1 MRLRQLLNAGIA
13 RAVLVGLLVV
23 LAPSP
28 AVAGNMW
35 TDQAILLVHIPVSG
49 GQVFT
54 TNYMITA
61 TEAAVTV
68 NIKCFNDA
76 SQRIGP
82 IAGVNVPLAATG
94 QVAFHTP
101 STLLVTTDP
110 LFTGVGWCWAT
121 NVVNDEEYNVQI
133 VVGLT
138 TNLGPNGILTSATST
153 LVAAN
158 TGLAETSSEHG
169 GLPYFTTGPGVQN
182 FLVLVNPLTAG
193 RTLTIQLYDTNG
205 VAQGAPLL
213 RTLNGRGL
221 QVLQVPGA
229 FGLPLP
235 PASGSVTIIAD
246 GNGYLGWIVQVLGSN
261 RLLFSVIGLDEQD
274 LTLLPQA
281 SAP

>member
-1 MRLRQLLNAGIA
+1 
-13 RAVLVGLLVV
+13 
-23 LAPSP
+23 
-28 AVAGNMW
+28 MW
-35 TDQAILLVHIPVSG
+35 SQQALLLVHLPQPG

-61 TEAAVTV
+61 TEAPVTV

-82 IAGVNVPLAATG
+82 IAGVNVPLSATG

-101 STLLVTTDP
+101 TSLLVTTDP
-110 LFTGVGWCWAT
+110 LFTGVGWCWA
-121 NVVNDEEYNVQI
+121 NNIISDEEYNVQT

-138 TNLGPNGILTSATST
+138 GSLIPNGILTSASST
-153 LVAAN
+153 FVAAN
-158 TGLAETSSEHG
+158 SGLAETSSEHG
-169 GLPYFTTGPGVQN
+169 GLPYFTTGAGVQN
-182 FLVLVNPLTAG
+182 FLVLVNPLTVG

-205 VAQGAPLL
+205 VPQGAALL
-213 RTLNGRGL
+213 RTVGARGM
-221 QVLQVPGA
+221 QVLQVPGG
-229 FGLPLP
+229 FGLPTP

-261 RLLFSVIGLDEQD
+261 RLLFTAVGLDEDD
-274 LTLLPQA
+274 LTLLPPA